1 MRIRDIKTRR
11 SQRLLRRRL
20 RLVTIVCLFTCLM
33 GGGCR
38 QKNNPASGEAVERP
52 GGNFAEVHP
61 VYAEGFTVTHTP
73 TARLIDIR
81 DPQQE
86 SARSFHYALAPKGTV
101 PQDIPEGYT
110 VIWTPVRSVIC
121 MTSLQ
126 LSNFIKL
133 DARECVAGVTST
145 RHLFDGKMN
154 RQLEEGKT
162 AKIGIEGNFDS
173 EVIMSIEPDVIF
185 ISPFKRGGYDILR
198 DVDIPLI
205 PHLGYKETTPLG
217 QAEWIKF
224 IGMFIGKEEQAN
236 TLFAAIETRYN
247 ELKALAAKQRKRP
260 VIFSGE
266 MRGGNW
272 YAVGGKSFLAQLF
285 NDAGGEYF
293 LKDDPH
299 SGGVTLDY
307 ETVYSQAE
315 NADYWRIVN
324 SYDGTF
330 SYDALRSE
338 DSRYAD
344 FRAFRDKGI
353 IYCNMRRKPF
363 YESMPVEP
371 ELVLSDFIRVFHPG
385 ILPDYVPHYYEL
397 LR

>member
-1 MRIRDIKTRR
+1 LIG
-11 SQRLLRRRL
+11 S
-20 RLVTIVCLFTCLM
+20 
-33 GGGCR
+33 GCR
-38 QKNNPASGEAVERP
+38 QKNNPSSGKEAAEGSGSNVV
-52 GGNFAEVHP
+52 EVHP
-61 VYAEGFTVTHTP
+61 AYAEGFTVTHTP
-73 TARLIDIR
+73 TARLIDIQ

-86 SARSFHYALAPKGTV
+86 SAQSFHYALVPRGSV

-110 VIWTPVRSVIC
+110 VIEAPVRSAIC

-133 DARECVAGVTST
+133 DARECVVGITST
-145 RHLFDGKMN
+145 RHLFDEKMN

-205 PHLGYKETTPLG
+205 PHLGYKEMTPLG

-236 TLFAAIETRYN
+236 ALFAAIEARYN
-247 ELKALAAKQRKRP
+247 ELKELAAKQRKRP
-260 VIFSGE
+260 VVFSGE

-272 YAVGGKSFLAQLF
+272 YAVGGKSFLAQIF
-285 NDAGGEYF
+285 KDAGGDYF
-293 LKDDPH
+293 LKDDSH

-315 NADYWRIVN
+315 SADYWRIVN
-324 SYDGTF
+324 SHNGTF
-330 SYDALRSE
+330 SYDVLRSE

-353 IYCNMRRKPF
+353 IYCNMRQKPF

-371 ELVLSDFIRVFHPG
+371 ELVLSDFIRVFHPD